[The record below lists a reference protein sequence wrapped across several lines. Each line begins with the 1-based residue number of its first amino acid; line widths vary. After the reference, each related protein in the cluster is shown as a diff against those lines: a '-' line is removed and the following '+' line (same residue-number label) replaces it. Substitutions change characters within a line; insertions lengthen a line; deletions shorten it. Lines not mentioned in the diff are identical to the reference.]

1 MYAAG
6 VTKSRVTAS
15 LCRMSRVLESSAVI
29 LVANKTDLVKSR
41 VVKPADG
48 KQVAVHYNIKYIE
61 TSPGGPHTG
70 NNAIFSKMNNLYI
83 IRNSTL
89 SSKYKKIFSRH
100 LPALYLYSSVDQKIE
115 LIPSCGWCQ

>member
-1 MYAAG
+1 MSKREDIVVASFLLSIKFSIQKLDPCSSNYWWFIIYGLFYRLTA
-6 VTKSRVTAS
+6 AS

-61 TSPGGPHTG
+61 TSPGGPHTS
-70 NNAIFSKMNNLYI
+70 NNSLFSKMN
-83 IRNSTL
+83 
-89 SSKYKKIFSRH
+89 
-100 LPALYLYSSVDQKIE
+100 YLCK
-115 LIPSCGWCQ
+115 